1 MFSECGVSVAKKE
14 TKRDLMIQ
22 AASIAHSARTE
33 EKLQDAM
40 NNMLWVMAKG
50 TRYQKDVEL
59 AFEALEKMHDLR
71 YRP

>member
-1 MFSECGVSVAKKE
+1 
-14 TKRDLMIQ
+14 MIQ
-22 AASIAHSARTE
+22 AVSIAHSARTE

-71 YRP
+71 YRPL